1 MINGLQ
7 VVCHLPFFNV
17 KTPGNVN
24 TFNVFFSE
32 IVSFNLIDTEF
43 IDSMLFYFP
52 EMDPIS
58 LNFQD
63 AGFMNNFMIPGL
75 GALLYMMIA

>member
-1 MINGLQ
+1 M
-7 VVCHLPFFNV
+7 PFFDV

-24 TFNVFFSE
+24 AFNEFMSE
-32 IVSFNLIDTEF
+32 IGSFNLFDTSF
-43 IDSMLFYFP
+43 VDSLLFYFP
-52 EMDPIS
+52 EMDSIS

-75 GALLYMMIA
+75 GTLLYMMIA

>member
-24 TFNVFFSE
+24 TFNEFFAE
-32 IVSFNLIDTEF
+32 IGSFNLIDTEDL
-43 IDSMLFYFP
+43 DSLLFYFP
-52 EMDPIS
+52 EMDAIS

-63 AGFMNNFMIPGL
+63 AGFMNYFMIPAL
-75 GALLYMMIA
+75 GTLLYILVA